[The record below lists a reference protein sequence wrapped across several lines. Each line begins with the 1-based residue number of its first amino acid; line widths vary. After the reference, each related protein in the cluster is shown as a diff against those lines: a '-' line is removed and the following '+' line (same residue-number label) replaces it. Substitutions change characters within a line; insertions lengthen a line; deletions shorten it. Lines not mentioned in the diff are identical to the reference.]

1 MPQYNGFKTV
11 PKVAIN
17 DHEALSLVYTPGVGA
32 SCLQIAKNPEAA
44 SVYTNKIN
52 SVAVIAFD
60 YEKALNRAIFL
71 KSVLLIDAY
80 PLVVKKDIL
89 KSDLKLALENIYINF
104 CAIDLSLIQDFVSD
118 INFNVDIPVL
128 KETVADLKDFF
139 GAIARNVFMLDISK
153 LKGDVKE
160 RSLQLHELAGGVIE
174 TELTEQKRPKP
185 VAIVSDGTAV
195 LGYGNI
201 GALAAIPVMEGKAA
215 LHAEMSDVDSMSFC
229 IKTQN
234 KLELIKIVQMF
245 EDSFA
250 AIHLEDIAAPDCF
263 DIETTLSETL
273 SIPVLHD
280 DQHCTAI
287 IVLAGILNALALV
300 GKKLEDTKTV
310 ITGAGA
316 AGSAIAKLLIHA
328 GAKNIILYDINGVV
342 YKGRDTNDKYLEEL
356 AQITNP
362 DDERGTLNDIIKNA
376 DIFIGVSKG
385 GLLTKEMV
393 ESMEYRP
400 VIFALANPEP
410 EILPDDAKAAGAY
423 IVATG
428 RSDYPNQINNL
439 LVFPGL
445 FKGLL
450 DGGIKKVTDDIKLE
464 CAIMIASMV
473 EEEELSVDYIVPDA
487 LNRLLPVQ
495 MAQAIVNK
503 FGHQKEN

>member
-1 MPQYNGFKTV
+1 MPQYNGFKTI
-11 PKVAIN
+11 PKVSIN
-17 DHEALSLVYTPGVGA
+17 DHDALSLVYTPGVGS
-32 SCLQIAKNPEAA
+32 SCLQIEKNPEAA
-44 SVYTNKIN
+44 TVYTNKIN

-60 YEKALNRAIFL
+60 YEEALKRSIFL

-89 KSDLKLALENIYINF
+89 KVDLKLAVENIYINF

-118 INFNVDIPVL
+118 IDFRVDIPVL
-128 KETVADLKDFF
+128 KTPVSDLKDFF

-160 RSLQLHELAGGVIE
+160 RSLQLHELAGGVVE
-174 TELTEQKRPKP
+174 TQLTEQKREKP
-185 VAIVSDGTAV
+185 VAVVSDGTAV
-195 LGYGNI
+195 LGFGNI

-215 LHAEMSDVDSMSFC
+215 LHSEMADMDAMSFC

-234 KLELIKIVQMF
+234 KDDLIKIVQLF
-245 EDSFA
+245 EDSFS
-250 AIHLEDIAAPDCF
+250 AIHLEDIAAPACF
-263 DIETTLSETL
+263 DVENTLSETL
-273 SIPVLHD
+273 NIPVLHD

-287 IVLAGILNALALV
+287 IVLAGILNSLAIV
-300 GKKLEDTKTV
+300 DKKLEHTKIV

-316 AGSAIAKLLIHA
+316 AGSAIAKLLLHA
-328 GAKNIILYDINGVV
+328 GAKNVILYDINGVV
-342 YKGRDTNDKYLEEL
+342 YKGRQTNDKYLEEL
-356 AQITNP
+356 AQVTNP
-362 DDERGTLNDIIKNA
+362 NDERGSLDEIIKNA

-385 GLLTKEMV
+385 GLLTKQMV
-393 ESMEYRP
+393 EKMEYKP

-410 EILPDDAKAAGAY
+410 EILPDAAKDAGAY

-450 DGGIKKVTDDIKLE
+450 DGHIKKVTEDIKLE

-473 EEEELSVDYIVPDA
+473 DEDELTTDFIIPDA
-487 LNRLLPVQ
+487 LNRLLPLQ
-495 MAQAIVNK
+495 MSQAIVNK
-503 FGHQKEN
+503 FGD

>member
-1 MPQYNGFKTV
+1 MPQYNGFKTI
-11 PKVAIN
+11 PKVSIN
-17 DHEALSLVYTPGVGA
+17 DHDALSLVYTPGVGA
-32 SCLQIAKNPEAA
+32 SCLQIEKNPEAA
-44 SVYTNKIN
+44 TVYTNKIN

-60 YEKALNRAIFL
+60 YEEALKRSIFL

-89 KSDLKLALENIYINF
+89 KVDLKLAVENIYINF

-118 INFNVDIPVL
+118 IDFRVDIPVL
-128 KETVADLKDFF
+128 KTPVSDLKDFF

-160 RSLQLHELAGGVIE
+160 RSLQLHELAGGVVE
-174 TELTEQKRPKP
+174 TQLTEQKREKP
-185 VAIVSDGTAV
+185 VAVVSDGTAV
-195 LGYGNI
+195 LGFGNI

-215 LHAEMSDVDSMSFC
+215 LHSEMADMDAMSFC
-229 IKTQN
+229 IKTQD
-234 KLELIKIVQMF
+234 KDDLIKIVQLF
-245 EDSFA
+245 EDSFS
-250 AIHLEDIAAPDCF
+250 AIHLEDIAAPACF
-263 DIETTLSETL
+263 DVENTLSETL
-273 SIPVLHD
+273 NIPVLHD

-287 IVLAGILNALALV
+287 IVLAGILNSLAIV
-300 GKKLEDTKTV
+300 DKKLEHTKIV

-316 AGSAIAKLLIHA
+316 AGSAIAKLLLHA
-328 GAKNIILYDINGVV
+328 GAKNVILYDINGVV
-342 YKGRDTNDKYLEEL
+342 YKGRQTNDKYLEEL
-356 AQITNP
+356 AQVTNP
-362 DDERGTLNDIIKNA
+362 NDERGSLDEIIKNA

-385 GLLTKEMV
+385 GLLTKQMV
-393 ESMEYRP
+393 EKMEYKP

-410 EILPDDAKAAGAY
+410 EILPDAAKDAGAY

-450 DGGIKKVTDDIKLE
+450 DGHIKKVTDDIKLE

-473 EEEELSVDYIVPDA
+473 DEDELTTDFIIPDA
-487 LNRLLPVQ
+487 LNRLLPLQ
-495 MAQAIVNK
+495 MSQAIVNK
-503 FGHQKEN
+503 FGD

>member
-1 MPQYNGFKTV
+1 MPQYNGFKTI
-11 PKVAIN
+11 PKVSIN
-17 DHEALSLVYTPGVGA
+17 DHDALSLVYTPGVGA
-32 SCLQIAKNPEAA
+32 SCLQIEKNPEAA
-44 SVYTNKIN
+44 TVYTNKIN

-60 YEKALNRAIFL
+60 YEEALKRSIFL

-89 KSDLKLALENIYINF
+89 KVDLKLAVENIYINF

-118 INFNVDIPVL
+118 IDFRVDIPVL
-128 KETVADLKDFF
+128 KTPVSDLKDFF

-160 RSLQLHELAGGVIE
+160 RSLQLHELAGGVVE
-174 TELTEQKRPKP
+174 TQLTEQKREKP
-185 VAIVSDGTAV
+185 VAVVSDGTAV
-195 LGYGNI
+195 LGFGNI

-215 LHAEMSDVDSMSFC
+215 LHSEMADMDAMSFC

-234 KLELIKIVQMF
+234 KDDLIKIVQLF
-245 EDSFA
+245 EDSFS
-250 AIHLEDIAAPDCF
+250 AIHLEDIAAPACF
-263 DIETTLSETL
+263 DVENTLSETL
-273 SIPVLHD
+273 NIPVLHD

-287 IVLAGILNALALV
+287 IVLAGILNSLAIV
-300 GKKLEDTKTV
+300 DKKLEHTKIV

-316 AGSAIAKLLIHA
+316 AGSAIAKLLLHA
-328 GAKNIILYDINGVV
+328 GAKNVILYDINGVV
-342 YKGRDTNDKYLEEL
+342 YKGRQTNDKYLEEL
-356 AQITNP
+356 AQVTNP
-362 DDERGTLNDIIKNA
+362 NDERGSLDEIIKNA

-385 GLLTKEMV
+385 GLLTKQMV
-393 ESMEYRP
+393 EKMEYKP

-410 EILPDDAKAAGAY
+410 EILPDAAKDAGAY

-450 DGGIKKVTDDIKLE
+450 DGHIKKVTDDIKLE

-473 EEEELSVDYIVPDA
+473 DEDELTTDFIIPDA
-487 LNRLLPVQ
+487 LNRLLPLQ
-495 MAQAIVNK
+495 MSQAIVNK
-503 FGHQKEN
+503 FGD

>member
-1 MPQYNGFKTV
+1 MPQYNGFKTI
-11 PKVAIN
+11 PKVSIN
-17 DHEALSLVYTPGVGA
+17 DHDALSLVYTPGVGS
-32 SCLQIAKNPEAA
+32 SCLQIEKNPEAA
-44 SVYTNKIN
+44 TVYTNKIN

-60 YEKALNRAIFL
+60 YEEALKRSIFL

-89 KSDLKLALENIYINF
+89 KVDLKLAVENIYINF

-118 INFNVDIPVL
+118 IDFRVDIPVL
-128 KETVADLKDFF
+128 KTPVPDLKDFF

-160 RSLQLHELAGGVIE
+160 RSLQLHELAGGVVE
-174 TELTEQKRPKP
+174 TQLTEQKREKP
-185 VAIVSDGTAV
+185 VAVVSDGTAV
-195 LGYGNI
+195 LGFGNI

-215 LHAEMSDVDSMSFC
+215 LHSEMADMDAMSFC

-234 KLELIKIVQMF
+234 KDDLIKIVQLF
-245 EDSFA
+245 EDSFS
-250 AIHLEDIAAPDCF
+250 AIHLEDIAAPACF
-263 DIETTLSETL
+263 DVENTLSETL
-273 SIPVLHD
+273 NIPVLHD

-287 IVLAGILNALALV
+287 IVLAGILNSLAIV
-300 GKKLEDTKTV
+300 DKKLEHTKIV

-316 AGSAIAKLLIHA
+316 AGSAIAKLLLHA
-328 GAKNIILYDINGVV
+328 GAKNVILYDINGVV
-342 YKGRDTNDKYLEEL
+342 YKGRQTNDKYLEEL
-356 AQITNP
+356 AQVTNP
-362 DDERGTLNDIIKNA
+362 NDERGSLDEIIKNA

-385 GLLTKEMV
+385 GLLTKQMV
-393 ESMEYRP
+393 EKMEYKP

-410 EILPDDAKAAGAY
+410 EILPDAAKDAGAY

-450 DGGIKKVTDDIKLE
+450 DGHIKKVTEDIKLE

-473 EEEELSVDYIVPDA
+473 DEDELTTDFIIPDA
-487 LNRLLPVQ
+487 LNRLLPLQ
-495 MAQAIVNK
+495 MSQAIVNK
-503 FGHQKEN
+503 FGD

>member
-1 MPQYNGFKTV
+1 MPQYNGFKTI
-11 PKVAIN
+11 PKVSIN
-17 DHEALSLVYTPGVGA
+17 DHDALSLVYTPGVGS
-32 SCLQIAKNPEAA
+32 SCLQIEKNPEAA
-44 SVYTNKIN
+44 TVYTNKIN

-60 YEKALNRAIFL
+60 YEEALKRSIFL

-89 KSDLKLALENIYINF
+89 KVDLKLAVENIYINF

-118 INFNVDIPVL
+118 IDFRVDIPVL
-128 KETVADLKDFF
+128 KTPVSDLKDFF

-160 RSLQLHELAGGVIE
+160 RSLQLHELAGGVVE
-174 TELTEQKRPKP
+174 TQLTEQKREKP
-185 VAIVSDGTAV
+185 VAVVSDGTAV
-195 LGYGNI
+195 LGFGNI

-215 LHAEMSDVDSMSFC
+215 LHSEMADMDAMSFC

-234 KLELIKIVQMF
+234 KDDLIKIVQLF
-245 EDSFA
+245 EDSFS
-250 AIHLEDIAAPDCF
+250 AIHLEDIAAPACF
-263 DIETTLSETL
+263 DVENTLSETL
-273 SIPVLHD
+273 NIPVLHD

-287 IVLAGILNALALV
+287 IVLAGILNSLAIV
-300 GKKLEDTKTV
+300 DKKLEHTKIV

-316 AGSAIAKLLIHA
+316 AGSAISKLLLHA
-328 GAKNIILYDINGVV
+328 GAKNVILYDINGVV
-342 YKGRDTNDKYLEEL
+342 YKGRQTNDKYLEEL
-356 AQITNP
+356 AQVTNP
-362 DDERGTLNDIIKNA
+362 NDERGSLDEIIKNA

-385 GLLTKEMV
+385 GLLTKQMV
-393 ESMEYRP
+393 EKMEYKP

-410 EILPDDAKAAGAY
+410 EILPDAAKDAGAY

-450 DGGIKKVTDDIKLE
+450 DGHIKKVTDDIKLE

-473 EEEELSVDYIVPDA
+473 DEDELTTDFIIPDA
-487 LNRLLPVQ
+487 LNRLLPLQ
-495 MAQAIVNK
+495 MSQAIVNK
-503 FGHQKEN
+503 FGD

>member
-11 PKVAIN
+11 PKVAIDN
-17 DHEALSLVYTPGVGA
+17 HDTLSLVYTPGVGA
-32 SCLQIAKNPEAA
+32 SCIQITKNPEAA
-44 SVYTNKIN
+44 TVYTNKIN

-60 YEKALNRAIFL
+60 YEEALKRAIFL

-80 PLVVKKDIL
+80 PLVVKKDIS
-89 KSDLKLALENIYINF
+89 KSDLKLAIENIYINF
-104 CAIDLSLIQDFVSD
+104 CAIDLSLMQDFASD
-118 INFNVDIPVL
+118 VDFNVDIPVL
-128 KETVADLKDFF
+128 QKNAADLKDFF
-139 GAIARNVFMLDISK
+139 GAIARTVFMLDTSK
-153 LKGDVKE
+153 LKGDVNE

-174 TELTEQKRPKP
+174 TQLTEQKRPKP

-195 LGYGNI
+195 LGFGNT

-215 LHAEMSDVDSMSFC
+215 LHSEMTDIDSMSFC

-234 KLELIKIVQMF
+234 KDELIKIVRIF
-245 EDSFA
+245 EDSFS
-250 AIHLEDIAAPDCF
+250 AIHLEDIAAPACF
-263 DIETTLSETL
+263 DVENALTQTLE
-273 SIPVLHD
+273 IPVVHD

-287 IVLAGILNALALV
+287 VVLAGILNALSLT
-300 GKKLEDTKTV
+300 GKKLEHTKIV

-316 AGSAIAKLLIHA
+316 AGSAIAKLLLYA

-342 YKGRDTNDKYLEEL
+342 YKGRESNDKHLEEL

-362 DDERGTLNDIIKNA
+362 NDERGDLDDIIQNA

-385 GLLTKEMV
+385 GLLTGQMV
-393 ESMEYRP
+393 EKMEYQP
-400 VIFALANPEP
+400 IIFALANPEP
-410 EILPDDAKAAGAY
+410 EILPDDAKEAGAY

-450 DGGIKKVTDDIKLE
+450 DGHIKKVTDDIKLE
-464 CAIMIASMV
+464 CAVMIASMV
-473 EEEELSVDYIVPDA
+473 EEDELSTDFIIPDA
-487 LNRLLPVQ
+487 LDRMLPLK
-495 MAQAIVNK
+495 MSQAIAEK
-503 FGHQKEN
+503 FADN

>member
-1 MPQYNGFKTV
+1 MPQYNGFKTI
-11 PKVAIN
+11 PKIAIN
-17 DHEALSLVYTPGVGA
+17 DHDTLSLVYTPGVGA

-52 SVAVIAFD
+52 SVGVIAFD
-60 YEKALNRAIFL
+60 YEEALKRAIFL

-89 KSDLKLALENIYINF
+89 KADLKLAVENIYINF
-104 CAIDLSLIQDFVSD
+104 CAMDLSLMKDFVGD
-118 INFNVDIPVL
+118 IDFKVNIPVL
-128 KETVADLKDFF
+128 KGPVADLKDFF

-153 LKGDVKE
+153 LKGDVQE

-174 TELTEQKRPKP
+174 TELTEEKRPKP
-185 VAIVSDGTAV
+185 VAVVSDGTAV

-201 GALAAIPVMEGKAA
+201 GALAAIPVMEGKSA

-229 IKTQN
+229 IKTQD
-234 KLELIKIVQMF
+234 KQEFIKIVQIF
-245 EDSFA
+245 EDSFS
-250 AIHLEDIAAPDCF
+250 AIHLEDVAAPDCF
-263 DIETTLSETL
+263 DIENTLSDTL
-273 SIPVLHD
+273 NIPFIHD
-280 DQHCTAI
+280 DQHCTSI
-287 IVLAGILNALALV
+287 IVLAGILYALALA
-300 GKKLEDTKTV
+300 GKKLENKKTV

-316 AGSAIAKLLIHA
+316 AGSAIATLLLHA

-342 YKGRDTNDKYLEEL
+342 YKGREANDKYLEEL
-356 AQITNP
+356 AQLTNP
-362 DDERGTLNDIIKNA
+362 NGERGTLDDIIKNA

-385 GLLTKEMV
+385 GLLTKDMV
-393 ESMEYRP
+393 EKMEYRP
-400 VIFALANPEP
+400 IIFALANPEP
-410 EILPDDAKAAGAY
+410 EIMPDDAKAAGAY

-450 DGGIKKVTDDIKLE
+450 DGNIKKVTDDIKLE
-464 CAIMIASMV
+464 CAIMTASLV
-473 EEEELSVDYIVPDA
+473 DEEDLSVEFIVPDS
-487 LNRLLPVQ
+487 LNRLLPIQ

-503 FGHQKEN
+503 FAHKS

>member
-1 MPQYNGFKTV
+1 MPQYNGFKTI
-11 PKVAIN
+11 PKVSIN
-17 DHEALSLVYTPGVGA
+17 DHDALSLVYTPGVGS
-32 SCLQIAKNPEAA
+32 SCLQIEKNPEAA
-44 SVYTNKIN
+44 TVYTNKIN

-60 YEKALNRAIFL
+60 YEEALKRSIFL

-89 KSDLKLALENIYINF
+89 KVDLKLAVENIYINF

-118 INFNVDIPVL
+118 IDFRVDIPVL
-128 KETVADLKDFF
+128 KTPVPDLKDFF
-139 GAIARNVFMLDISK
+139 GAIARNMFMLDISK

-160 RSLQLHELAGGVIE
+160 RSLQLHELAGGVVE
-174 TELTEQKRPKP
+174 TQLTEQKREKP
-185 VAIVSDGTAV
+185 VAVVSDGTAV
-195 LGYGNI
+195 LGFGNI

-215 LHAEMSDVDSMSFC
+215 LHSEMADMDAMSFC

-234 KLELIKIVQMF
+234 KDDLIKIVQLF
-245 EDSFA
+245 EDSFS
-250 AIHLEDIAAPDCF
+250 AIHLEDIAAPACF
-263 DIETTLSETL
+263 DVENTLSETL
-273 SIPVLHD
+273 NIPVLHD

-287 IVLAGILNALALV
+287 IVLAGILNSLAIV
-300 GKKLEDTKTV
+300 DKKLEHTKIV

-316 AGSAIAKLLIHA
+316 AGSAIAKLLLHA
-328 GAKNIILYDINGVV
+328 GAKNVILYDINGVV
-342 YKGRDTNDKYLEEL
+342 YKGRQTNDKYLEEL
-356 AQITNP
+356 AQVTNP
-362 DDERGTLNDIIKNA
+362 NDERGSLDEIIKNA

-385 GLLTKEMV
+385 GLLTKQMV
-393 ESMEYRP
+393 EKMEYKP

-410 EILPDDAKAAGAY
+410 EILPDAAKDAGAY

-450 DGGIKKVTDDIKLE
+450 DGHIKKVTDDIKLE

-473 EEEELSVDYIVPDA
+473 DEDELTTDFIIPDA
-487 LNRLLPVQ
+487 LNRLLPLQ
-495 MAQAIVNK
+495 MSQAIVNK
-503 FGHQKEN
+503 FGD

>member
-1 MPQYNGFKTV
+1 MPQYNGFKTI
-11 PKVAIN
+11 PKVSIN
-17 DHEALSLVYTPGVGA
+17 DHDALSLVYTPGVGS
-32 SCLQIAKNPEAA
+32 SCLQIEKNPEAA
-44 SVYTNKIN
+44 TVYTNKIN

-60 YEKALNRAIFL
+60 YEEALKRSIFL

-89 KSDLKLALENIYINF
+89 KVDLKLAVENIYINF

-118 INFNVDIPVL
+118 IDFRVDIPVL
-128 KETVADLKDFF
+128 KTPVSDLKDFF

-160 RSLQLHELAGGVIE
+160 RSLQLHELAGGVVE
-174 TELTEQKRPKP
+174 TQLTEQKREKP
-185 VAIVSDGTAV
+185 VAVVSDGTAV
-195 LGYGNI
+195 LGFGNI

-215 LHAEMSDVDSMSFC
+215 LHSEMADMDAMSFC

-234 KLELIKIVQMF
+234 KDDLIKIVQLF
-245 EDSFA
+245 EDSFS
-250 AIHLEDIAAPDCF
+250 AIHLEDIAAPACF
-263 DIETTLSETL
+263 DVENTLSETL
-273 SIPVLHD
+273 NIPVLHD

-287 IVLAGILNALALV
+287 IVLAGILNSLAIV
-300 GKKLEDTKTV
+300 DKKLEHTKIV

-316 AGSAIAKLLIHA
+316 AGSAIAKLLLHA
-328 GAKNIILYDINGVV
+328 GAKNVILYDINGVV
-342 YKGRDTNDKYLEEL
+342 YKGRQTNDKYLEEL
-356 AQITNP
+356 AQVTNP
-362 DDERGTLNDIIKNA
+362 NDERGSLDEIIKNA

-385 GLLTKEMV
+385 GLLTKQMV
-393 ESMEYRP
+393 EKMEYKP

-410 EILPDDAKAAGAY
+410 EILPDAAKDAGAY

-450 DGGIKKVTDDIKLE
+450 DGHIKKVTDDIKLE

-473 EEEELSVDYIVPDA
+473 DEDELTTDFIIPDA
-487 LNRLLPVQ
+487 LNRLLPLQ
-495 MAQAIVNK
+495 MSQAIVNK
-503 FGHQKEN
+503 FGD